1 MQSRGGAALCPPSR
15 SSLLRSRSPRSG
27 SSTSSQ
33 AATCRPP
40 QSWQA
45 LPRRWQAV
53 RSGYKQRHGTCGVN
67 VKDRRNANSDE
78 IVGWVIIESDESDE
92 IVGWVIITKTARR
105 ERPSHRFPR
114 WPSLGSQVQMSSSAK
129 KNVQTVEISG
139 AALTGEVLVLIVA
152 MIEEALGTGET
163 GDALNALPQHV
174 WTIPTR
180 ARPVL

>member
-1 MQSRGGAALCPPSR
+1 MGD
-15 SSLLRSRSPRSG
+15 
-27 SSTSSQ
+27 
-33 AATCRPP
+33 
-40 QSWQA
+40 
-45 LPRRWQAV
+45 
-53 RSGYKQRHGTCGVN
+53 HF
-67 VKDRRNANSDE
+67 
-78 IVGWVIIESDESDE
+78 
-92 IVGWVIITKTARR
+92 VGWVIITKTARR

-139 AALTGEVLVLIVA
+139 AALTSEVLVLIVA

>member
-1 MQSRGGAALCPPSR
+1 M
-15 SSLLRSRSPRSG
+15 
-27 SSTSSQ
+27 
-33 AATCRPP
+33 
-40 QSWQA
+40 
-45 LPRRWQAV
+45 

-78 IVGWVIIESDESDE
+78 IVGWVIIESDE

-139 AALTGEVLVLIVA
+139 AALTSEVLVLIVA

-180 ARPVL
+180 ASPVL

>member
-15 SSLLRSRSPRSG
+15 SSLRSRSPRSG

-139 AALTGEVLVLIVA
+139 AALTSEVLVLIVA

>member
-1 MQSRGGAALCPPSR
+1 M
-15 SSLLRSRSPRSG
+15 
-27 SSTSSQ
+27 
-33 AATCRPP
+33 
-40 QSWQA
+40 
-45 LPRRWQAV
+45 

-78 IVGWVIIESDESDE
+78 IVGGVIIESDDSDEIDE
-92 IVGWVIITKTARR
+92 IVGWVIMIITKTARR

-114 WPSLGSQVQMSSSAK
+114 CPSLGSQVQMSSSAK
-129 KNVQTVEISG
+129 KNVQAVEISEAG
-139 AALTGEVLVLIVA
+139 LTGEVLVLIVA